1 MYNAQRNTN
10 TRNTPL
16 DYVIAFAVAA
26 AIGALCAF
34 QGGIQIW

>member
-1 MYNAQRNTN
+1 MHNAHNNTN

-26 AIGALCAF
+26 VIGALCAF
-34 QGGIQIW
+34 QGGAHIW